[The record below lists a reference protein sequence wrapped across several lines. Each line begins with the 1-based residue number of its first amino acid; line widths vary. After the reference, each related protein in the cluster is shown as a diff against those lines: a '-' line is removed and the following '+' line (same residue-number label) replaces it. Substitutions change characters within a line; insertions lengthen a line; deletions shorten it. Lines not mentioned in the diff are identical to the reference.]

1 MQPAHLE
8 VLRIVGP
15 GFFVDADDDGY
26 YLAVRSGKRFGK
38 RRDADARFYGPFS
51 TVAEASFLAASACA
65 LGLA

>member
-1 MQPAHLE
+1 MQAAHLE

-15 GFFVDADDDGY
+15 GSFVDADDDGY

-38 RRDADARFYGPFS
+38 IRDAGPRFYGPFS
-51 TVAEASFLAASACA
+51 TVAEASFLAVSAYA